1 MTKVSIIIRTKNE
14 EFWIGRCLNS
24 IKEQQGNYDIE
35 IIIVDNCS
43 TDQTIEKAKAFFPTL
58 KVLKIEDYNPSVAL
72 NIGIKK
78 ASGDFCVCISAH
90 CIPESKDWL
99 SELIRPLKDI
109 EICAVYGRQLPLE
122 TSSANDKRDLWL
134 RFGLDDIVQSN
145 DPFLHNAN
153 SAFRTSDLLASPFN
167 EELTNIEDRSW
178 GQIQIN
184 KGKKIYYS
192 SSAAVYHEH
201 GIHQTGSIERLQG
214 VIGMMD
220 KIHKEDSALDLY
232 YGNPQTFATPSKV
245 LLILL
250 SSKYGDAD
258 INSLKEKHDAI
269 KNNFKGWDII
279 CLPSKNGFIK
289 EVDLI
294 DMAYSDIRIKDSNKY
309 GKSLISDISNA
320 VNDLSNLGQFW
331 DIISFFDIREDVPTY
346 DIVNQAEH
354 LLQSE
359 DSAWVFAAKKTFVAE
374 HNKYDA
380 RHILAESGWQA
391 YFENE
396 NLSSIVE
403 LVPNK
408 FFLSRASSLREINE
422 PFHNYSVVYLDE

>member
-1 MTKVSIIIRTKNE
+1 
-14 EFWIGRCLNS
+14 
-24 IKEQQGNYDIE
+24 
-35 IIIVDNCS
+35 
-43 TDQTIEKAKAFFPTL
+43 
-58 KVLKIEDYNPSVAL
+58 
-72 NIGIKK
+72 
-78 ASGDFCVCISAH
+78 
-90 CIPESKDWL
+90 
-99 SELIRPLKDI
+99 
-109 EICAVYGRQLPLE
+109 
-122 TSSANDKRDLWL
+122 
-134 RFGLDDIVQSN
+134 
-145 DPFLHNAN
+145 
-153 SAFRTSDLLASPFN
+153 
-167 EELTNIEDRSW
+167 
-178 GQIQIN
+178 
-184 KGKKIYYS
+184 
-192 SSAAVYHEH
+192 
-201 GIHQTGSIERLQG
+201 
-214 VIGMMD
+214 
-220 KIHKEDSALDLY
+220 
-232 YGNPQTFATPSKV
+232 
-245 LLILL
+245 
-250 SSKYGDAD
+250 
-258 INSLKEKHDAI
+258 
-269 KNNFKGWDII
+269 
-279 CLPSKNGFIK
+279 
-289 EVDLI
+289 
-294 DMAYSDIRIKDSNKY
+294 MAYSDIRIKDSNKY

>member
-1 MTKVSIIIRTKNE
+1 MAKVSIIIRTKNE

-24 IKEQQGNYDIE
+24 IKKQECNFDIE

-43 TDQTIEKAKAFFPTL
+43 TDKTIEKAKTFFPSL
-58 KVLKIEDYNPSVAL
+58 KALKIDDYNPSVAL
-72 NIGIKK
+72 NIGIKNS
-78 ASGDFCVCISAH
+78 SGDFCVCLSAH
-90 CIPESKDWL
+90 CIPESNNWL
-99 SELIRPLKDI
+99 SELVKPLKDN

-122 TSSANDKRDLWL
+122 TSSPNDKRDLWL
-134 RFGLDDIVQSN
+134 RFGLDDIIQSN

-153 SAFRTSDLLASPFN
+153 SAFRTKDLLHSPFN

-192 SSAAVYHEH
+192 SSASVYHEH

-220 KIHKEDSALDLY
+220 KIHKEDSYLELY
-232 YGNPQTFATPSKV
+232 YGNPKTFTIPSKV

-250 SSKYGDAD
+250 SSRYGDAD
-258 INSLKEKHDAI
+258 INSLKEKHEII

-279 CLPSKNGFIK
+279 CLPSEKKYIE
-289 EVDLI
+289 EVGLMSMI
-294 DMAYSDIRIKDSNKY
+294 SSDIRIKDSTKY
-309 GKSLISDISNA
+309 GKSLISDISSA

-331 DIISFFDIREDVPTY
+331 DIISVFDIREDVPSY
-346 DIVNQAEH
+346 DIVKKAEH
-354 LLQSE
+354 LLQINH
-359 DSAWVFAAKKTFVAE
+359 SAWVFAGNKTFVAE
-374 HNKYDA
+374 HNTDDA

-408 FFLSRASSLREINE
+408 FFLSKASSLREISE
-422 PFHNYSVVYLDE
+422 PFHNYSVVYLDD